1 MGKNKML
8 VGKTSFLK
16 YTGSPLSVREKDVNN
31 FKSKIF
37 SAKYLDVEP
46 EPDVYDIPKKTN
58 LADFW
63 KKIIRDETNMNTEIF
78 NEYFKHQNQI
88 HHIY

>member
-1 MGKNKML
+1 ML

-37 SAKYLDVEP
+37 SAKYLEVEP
-46 EPDVYDIPKKTN
+46 EPDVYDIPKK
-58 LADFW
+58 
-63 KKIIRDETNMNTEIF
+63 KIQRTFEKELYGM
-78 NEYFKHQNQI
+78 KQI
-88 HHIY
+88 

>member
-1 MGKNKML
+1 ML

-37 SAKYLDVEP
+37 SAKYLEVEP
-46 EPDVYDIPKKTN
+46 EPDVYDKKK
-58 LADFW
+58 
-63 KKIIRDETNMNTEIF
+63 KKIQRTLEKELYGM
-78 NEYFKHQNQI
+78 KQI
-88 HHIY
+88 

>member
-1 MGKNKML
+1 ML

-37 SAKYLDVEP
+37 SAKYLEVEP
-46 EPDVYDIPKKTN
+46 ESDVYDIPKKTN
-58 LADFW
+58 LADF
-63 KKIIRDETNMNTEIF
+63 
-78 NEYFKHQNQI
+78 
-88 HHIY
+88 

>member
-8 VGKTSFLK
+8 VSKTSFLK

-37 SAKYLDVEP
+37 SAKYLEVEP
-46 EPDVYDIPKKTN
+46 EPDVYDIPKKN
-58 LADFW
+58 KFSGIL
-63 KKIIRDETNMNTEIF
+63 KKNYTG
-78 NEYFKHQNQI
+78 
-88 HHIY
+88 